1 MTFESGFHE
10 GELSKD
16 KDRNRHFLLK
26 RTDLNQVLWLLSLF
40 LVLFVYS
47 IIFVVFVLKPDMID
61 ASICVFWVFFS
72 PQGIYFCMCSFVFI
86 ESLSARINMI

>member
-26 RTDLNQVLWLLSLF
+26 RTGLNRALWVLSFIFGFVCLFYYFCCFRFKAKYDRCLHLCLLVPPPL
-40 LVLFVYS
+40 
-47 IIFVVFVLKPDMID
+47 
-61 ASICVFWVFFS
+61 
-72 PQGIYFCMCSFVFI
+72 GIYFCMCSFVFI